1 MKRVIVFLCILMIY
15 VLPAFAQDS
24 YATFYSPEK
33 GVYVVAVD
41 TKKCQ
46 DCIVP
51 YVSDYVDTV
60 ERAAINAGVVSAING
75 GFFDPRTNKTVSYV
89 VVNGQTVADP
99 SQNTDL
105 MGNVSIAPFLDKI
118 LNRSEFRVL
127 DCADGP
133 KYQIS
138 LHSTPVFEG
147 CAIRHSI
154 QAGPQI
160 LPTLNLEEEAFVV
173 KQDDKVIRDSVG
185 AYSRQARSVIAIKGH
200 NIYIIAFSK
209 QKKIS
214 LENLPEYLQ
223 PFGFESAMAFD
234 GGSSTS
240 LFVRQPFE
248 NFVINSA
255 KENKGRFV
263 KSFLFV
269 R

>member
-1 MKRVIVFLCILMIY
+1 MKHIIALLCVLLLY
-15 VLPAFAQDS
+15 VLPVSAQDS
-24 YATFYSPEK
+24 YASFYSPEK
-33 GVYVVAVD
+33 GVYVVEVD
-41 TKKCQ
+41 TAKCQ
-46 DCIVP
+46 DCVVP

-60 ERAAINAGVVSAING
+60 ESAAMKSGVSAAINA

-89 VVNGQTVADP
+89 VINGQTVADP
-99 SQNTDL
+99 SQNADL

-127 DCADGP
+127 DCAEGP
-133 KYQIS
+133 RYQIA
-138 LHSTPVFEG
+138 LHSTPAFEK

-173 KQDDKVIRDSVG
+173 KQDDKVVRDSVG
-185 AYSRQARSVIAIKGH
+185 AYSRQARSVIAIKGQ
-200 NIYIIAFSK
+200 NVYIIAFSK

-240 LFVRQPFE
+240 LFVRKPFE

-255 KENKGRFV
+255 KEDKGRFV